1 MNRRDFVAL
10 VSVLALTGCKAET
23 PSSSSSTTGAGSVPT
38 AAVAKDKLVITGSS
52 TIAPLVA
59 EIAKRFEAKHPGVR
73 VDVQTGGSSR
83 GINDARQGLADIG
96 MASRA
101 LKTEEADLTGWA
113 VAKDGIA
120 VIVHAENPV
129 KELSKEQ
136 IIGIYTGK
144 ITNWKEVG
152 GKNAPI
158 TVVNKAEGR
167 STLELFAG
175 HFKLENEEI
184 KASVVIGDNAQG
196 IKTVAGN
203 KDSIGYVSI
212 GSAEYDAKS
221 GTPIK
226 LLPMDGV
233 AASTDAVR
241 DGKFALSRTLNL
253 VTKGEQTGPAK
264 QFIEFAQSAEVQDIV
279 KEQYFVPMAT
289 TGT

>member
-10 VSVLALTGCKAET
+10 VAVLALAGCKSESPS
-23 PSSSSSTTGAGSVPT
+23 PSSSTGAGSVPV
-38 AAVAKDKLVITGSS
+38 AAVEGKLVITGSS
-52 TIAPLVA
+52 TVAPLIA
-59 EIAKRFEAKHPGVR
+59 EMAKRFEAKHPGVR

-101 LKTEEADLTGWA
+101 LKADEADLTGWP

-120 VIVHAENPV
+120 VIVHSDNKV
-129 KELSKEQ
+129 KELTKEQ
-136 IIGIYTGK
+136 VVGIYTGK
-144 ITNWKEVG
+144 IANWKEVG
-152 GKNAPI
+152 GKDAPI

-167 STLELFAG
+167 STLELFIG
-175 HFKLENEEI
+175 YYKLKNEDI

-196 IKTVAGN
+196 VKTVAGN
-203 KDSIGYVSI
+203 PNAIGYVSI
-212 GSAEYDAKS
+212 GTAEFDAKN

-233 AASTDAVR
+233 AASTESVR

-253 VTKGEQTGPAK
+253 ITKSEPTGLAK
-264 QFIEFAQSAEVQDIV
+264 QFLEFAQSAEVQDIV

>member
-1 MNRRDFVAL
+1 MNRRHFVAL
-10 VSVLALTGCKAET
+10 VSVLVLTGCKAET
-23 PSSSSSTTGAGSVPT
+23 PASVPA
-38 AAVAKDKLVITGSS
+38 AAVEAGAKDKLVITGSS
-52 TIAPLVA
+52 TVAPLVA
-59 EIAKRFEAKHPGVR
+59 EMAKRFEAKHPGVR

-120 VIVHAENPV
+120 VIVHADNPV

-136 IIGIYTGK
+136 IVGIYTGK

-175 HFKLENEEI
+175 HFKLKNEEI

-233 AASTDAVR
+233 AASTESVR

-253 VTKGEQTGPAK
+253 VTKGEQTGLAK